1 MKRRE
6 MFLAALGM
14 CMAASSAHAHHSYGT
29 FYDLCTSVTIAGR
42 IDTVQ
47 WKTPHILIDLRTD
60 EGTAYRAEWT
70 GPLNLAS
77 TRITADTLK
86 AGDRVVVTGSP
97 LRDDALRRTAAPAL
111 DPAIK
116 IFSALSQIRRPSD
129 SWNWT
134 GGPSTTRPECARQ

>member
-1 MKRRE
+1 MKRRA
-6 MFLAALGM
+6 MILASALGM
-14 CMAASSAHAHHSYGT
+14 CMAPSFAHAHHSYGT
-29 FYDLCTSVTIAGR
+29 FYDLCTSVTITGR

-60 EGTAYRAEWT
+60 EGTVYRAEWT

-97 LRDDALRRTAAPAL
+97 LRDEALRRTAAPAL
-111 DPAIK
+111 DPA
-116 IFSALSQIRRPSD
+116 
-129 SWNWT
+129 
-134 GGPSTTRPECARQ
+134 